1 MSTPLTSDVAVA
13 SGAAST
19 AAGGFLGGGVG
30 ETALAATGFGPGT
43 IVIAIIGGV
52 LTLVGAIMH
61 RFGRRPE
68 GYCPPAPVAH

>member
-1 MSTPLTSDVAVA
+1 MATQLTSDVASA
-13 SGAAST
+13 SGAASS
-19 AAGGFLGGGVG
+19 AASGFIGGGVG

-43 IVIAIIGGV
+43 IVIALIGGV

-61 RFGRRPE
+61 RLGRRPA